1 MQLLEDFNLLI
12 TCSRG
17 QEEDAR
23 IETLAVLKQIW
34 DPNPIVE
41 KTNIRGLLTAK
52 TSIDP
57 VEAINKLRDLLKERP
72 VAFLYIKRA
81 IPIQKIVRTDL
92 GEIARVASELGEK
105 IGEEETFRI
114 TVEKRHTDLKTM
126 EIIEA
131 AASKIDRKVNL
142 DNPDKIILIEVIGPL
157 TGISLLRQGDVL
169 STEKELR

>member
-1 MQLLEDFNLLI
+1 MEDFNLLI

-23 IETLAVLKQIW
+23 IETLAVLKQIG

-41 KTNIRGLLTAK
+41 KTPVRGLLTAK
-52 TSIDP
+52 TSIGP
-57 VEAINKLRDLLKERP
+57 VKAVNKMRELLKERP

-81 IPIQKIVRTDL
+81 IPVQKIVKTDL
-92 GEIARVASELGEK
+92 DEIARVAREFGEE
-105 IGEEETFRI
+105 IGEGETFRV

-131 AASKIDRKVNL
+131 AASKIERKVNL
-142 DNPDKIILIEVIGPL
+142 DNPDKIILIEVVGHL
-157 TGISLLRQGDVL
+157 TGISLIRRGDIL

>member
-1 MQLLEDFNLLI
+1 MLEDFNLLI

-23 IETLAVLKQIW
+23 IETLAVLKQIG

-41 KTNIRGLLTAK
+41 KTPVRGLLTAK
-52 TSIDP
+52 TSIGP
-57 VEAINKLRDLLKERP
+57 VKAVNKMRELLKERP

-81 IPIQKIVRTDL
+81 IPVQKIVKTDL
-92 GEIARVASELGEK
+92 DEIARVAREFGEE
-105 IGEEETFRI
+105 IGEGETFRV

-131 AASKIDRKVNL
+131 AASKIERKVNL
-142 DNPDKIILIEVIGPL
+142 DNPDKIILIEVVGHL
-157 TGISLLRQGDVL
+157 TGISLIRRGDIL

>member
-1 MQLLEDFNLLI
+1 LLEDFNLLI

-23 IETLAVLKQIW
+23 IETLAVLKQIG

-41 KTNIRGLLTAK
+41 KTPVRGLLTAK
-52 TSIDP
+52 TSIGP
-57 VEAINKLRDLLKERP
+57 VKAVNKMRELLKERP

-81 IPIQKIVRTDL
+81 IPVQKIVKTDL
-92 GEIARVASELGEK
+92 DEIARVAREFGEE
-105 IGEEETFRI
+105 IGEGETFRV

-131 AASKIDRKVNL
+131 AASKIERKVNL
-142 DNPDKIILIEVIGPL
+142 DNPDKIILIEVVGHL
-157 TGISLLRQGDVL
+157 TGISLIRRGDIL